1 MSTVKGANDLSS
13 AKYISFTTTRRNGT
27 TVSTPVWVVGF
38 GDGYAFTTEPEA
50 GKVKRV
56 RNNPAVTIAVC
67 DVRGRVREGTPVFHA
82 TAAVATG
89 ETATAV
95 NDAIRSKYRVA
106 YLLAIAP
113 GMLMRR
119 LRGKPVAHG
128 AITFTLNP

>member
-1 MSTVKGANDLSS
+1 MSTVQGANDLSS
-13 AKYISFTTTRRNGT
+13 AKYISFTTSRRNGT
-27 TVSTPVWVVGF
+27 TVSTPVWVVAF

-56 RNNPAVTIAVC
+56 RNNPAVTVAVC
-67 DVRGRVREGTPVFHA
+67 DVRGRVREGTPVLHA
-82 TAAVATG
+82 TATVATG
-89 ETATAV
+89 DTAAAV
-95 NDAIRSKYRVA
+95 NDAIRGKYRVA

-113 GMLMRR
+113 SMLVRR